1 MNKTNKRIW
10 LSGFAIIVF
19 FAAVFGLHRLLQEPA
34 VHTPLRHVFKT
45 YDVSSDGNGGKCVN
59 NSDKP
64 FERIEAGKMNSW
76 DAEHYKRI
84 KETLYTPER
93 IECWAFFPL
102 FSVLWRATGLDSL
115 GIGILNCLLFAIGML
130 IMFKIFGNELPPWAF
145 LLVLCVPYLVIL

>member
-64 FERIEAGKMNSW
+64 FERIEAGKMNSMG
-76 DAEHYKRI
+76 RR
-84 KETLYTPER
+84 TLQENKGNALYDGANR
-93 IECWAFFPL
+93 
-102 FSVLWRATGLDSL
+102 VLGFLPFVL
-115 GIGILNCLLFAIGML
+115 GALEGDR
-130 IMFKIFGNELPPWAF
+130 FG
-145 LLVLCVPYLVIL
+145 